1 MAEIRRS
8 YKGEEAHNLTLEVY
22 RKHGVSQF
30 YTLKSLAGFLVHS
43 ADLVPGGGDR
53 TGLAQRFEAIASFGE
68 GSHCVGKA
76 ALQQPNGTQ
85 LALVDSD

>member
-1 MAEIRRS
+1 MQGARLP
-8 YKGEEAHNLTLEVY
+8 GEVVALHPHRQRAAV
-22 RKHGVSQF
+22 GVIGGVA
-30 YTLKSLAGFLVHS
+30 LAGFLVHH